1 MKKILFILLL
11 FLNFSISYSI
21 DLESLSEATEEVEK
35 VQEELKNL
43 SKSDSDIANSID
55 SAVEQINIATEFV
68 KKSLEENNVDSAIK
82 TLEFIE
88 KSLGDVANIV
98 PQELTSDMTKVDMTQ
113 FDQDKLDTVMS
124 ITKNMNENK
133 EQKLNELV
141 SNMVEMQG
149 EGLEVQEITSN
160 LKKLGI
166 DTIEIG
172 VDLEKV
178 NEMSKWSKEQWAES
192 YEGSVITN
200 AGTEVIVD
208 KEIDNK
214 ILELENK
221 LSQNNLKL
229 IETRDNIQGLENE
242 LTPLNSQIVS
252 LSEKKKNLLDQ
263 YNSELLK
270 QDLSGIT
277 DEEIANS
284 KALSDGL
291 TVEISNLNNQI
302 NQIENQSANIK
313 QQVASLN
320 TELSNEIAVSNDIN
334 SKISQLNQ
342 QIQNNQNLL
351 RSKQAELEQ
360 IKNSSPNI
368 TSVNNELNE
377 RLQKASLERDFI
389 QTQFERSIDKEVEH
403 FQIYAN
409 VFSDDMSEEEI
420 DFAFKE
426 VGALLSGDPRKTR
439 AFDIE
444 KYGTFAGLSQ
454 SEIQSGVN
462 AALNDDWGT
471 QKKVVKNIYS
481 KLSKNPNWVVD
492 VPSDAGLNVLIAEE
506 QAIQEAVFVMEQSRK
521 VQAEVDKII
530 NQRTAQYQDFASI
543 DPSKVSLAFTRVG
556 IDGNLSNAVVGG
568 TKEGKLVSDQLNEIL
583 KNNQEFI
590 QIENSLKD
598 KNDLYAKIVE
608 ENKNYIQMIDQFNLE
623 QSKINN
629 EIWEIN
635 GEVQKVNF
643 EKNKFLQSINENDPT
658 VWGGLALINRGQG
671 LPDHSKWVAT
681 VKEFDQKIGQLN
693 SLSTLK
699 STEAWNK
706 VTEQNIAMSEFKTS
720 GDQWTVMNEIN
731 NLKGQSFKIQSEA
744 AGVARNNVINL
755 QKNAVE
761 EVNKIRA
768 EEIAKTNGL
777 YNTEEAVFNVLN
789 KIPTF
794 DEAQR
799 KRAKEVISGGYY
811 RTTGAQIV
819 GFDDKAAG
827 LIAALDT
834 DANTYDAFKAAVD
847 NVKKIGKTPV
857 IDSHHYEM
865 TNVKL
870 AAIVHSRLNGNYD
883 YMNFG
888 ESDKLQL
895 STADRARLEQ
905 ELSKLYGSNNPKLNV
920 LNTEIDQLNN
930 QININ
935 SSKLANVNQDI
946 SKLESEINS
955 LQTSENE
962 INNQLNQL
970 TSELNVKQSLIS
982 EKKNSLTAL
991 QSELDPISGKIN
1003 ELENQRAGLN
1013 EKLDQQINVIAEQ
1026 LKNQGQ
1032 SSADTESIKSKFE
1045 SEIAAIDSQLNEFKN
1060 QSDKITTNISSLSND
1075 LQVLEV
1081 ETPEIAG
1088 QITKLN
1094 ADLQN
1099 AIDIKADLAI
1109 SEARKAN
1116 IEIEEKII
1124 GSIAKLDNKSI
1135 IKIEGTNSLRV
1146 VDTNLLTDEAGKF
1159 KLPEGTMTVN
1169 GNIFTAGAVQ
1179 PERLLSFEAI
1189 DQTGDLK
1196 VSYSKA
1202 ALEQISNTG
1211 KLAGGTQTYSGSTLG
1226 SWVLIDAKT
1235 GKQMK
1240 NPLDGHQGS
1249 IVCEASTCGPQGS
1262 FGKRAASFGGM
1273 YVLESL
1279 ADPETG
1285 NVAGRCAGGNCEFN
1299 FSQNVVSGIAT
1310 NVSQTTTN
1318 NAANITQ
1325 SVELSEAA
1333 KANIEAAREIT
1344 EANANVAKNII
1355 TNTSEVSTN
1364 VIDKLNTIASLG
1376 LGNNDG
1382 GIGICISG
1390 DNCGLSRL
1398 QITIKEINKSQAAA
1412 AEMIASGVGSTITN
1426 SLSTQTA
1433 ADALAGQMARDMVQ
1447 GASNEVN
1454 STSQQL
1460 REAQEAVSNATAQV
1474 SQAAAQAA
1482 SATTEASRAAAEAAQ
1497 AAAQVAQAAA
1507 QAQAD
1512 AASAAQAAAQEA
1524 LQAAQQATQEIQQAA
1539 RDAQEA
1545 AGDVVA
1551 GISGNDLE
1559 ALSQLA
1565 NDALGIWQE
1574 VDAQGRAVN
1583 NQQIV
1588 CEASMCGA
1596 EGAFGKAAASR
1607 GNSYVRTN
1615 RTGGY

>member
-1 MKKILFILLL
+1 MKKILFILIL
-11 FLNFSISYSI
+11 FLNFSIAYSI

-35 VQEELKNL
+35 VQEDLKNL
-43 SKSDSDIANSID
+43 SKSDNDIANTID

-98 PQELTSDMTKVDMTQ
+98 PQELTSDMSKVDMTQ
-113 FDQDKLDTVMS
+113 LDQDKLDTVMS

-141 SNMVEMQG
+141 SNMIEIQG

-160 LKKLGI
+160 LKELGI

-208 KEIDNK
+208 EEIDNK

-221 LSQNNLKL
+221 LTQNNVKLLETRNNLK
-229 IETRDNIQGLENE
+229 GLENE

-284 KALSDGL
+284 KTLSDGL

-454 SEIQSGVN
+454 SEIQSGIN
-462 AALNDDWGT
+462 AAMNDDWGT

-506 QAIQEAVFVMEQSRK
+506 QAIQEAVFVMDQSRK

-530 NQRTAQYQDFASI
+530 NQRTAQYQDVLSINQPEWAIESASLYGKAKEYV
-543 DPSKVSLAFTRVG
+543 DKEFNSLASQNAEYSNLLNQISEKQSELKILDELNNERQNKINSLIAPLQNEMQKAYDEMSDIQNKSIVKQIQKNEYINSIG
-556 IDGNLSNAVVGG
+556 GYAKLSRDQGNPEYGNWI
-568 TKEGKLVSDQLNEIL
+568 KNINNFDNEIGAL
-583 KNNQEFI
+583 NSEITKSSTEYFNKSSEINKI
-590 QIENSLKD
+590 RIENQTSMSEWNQYYSL
-598 KNDLYAKIVE
+598 
-608 ENKNYIQMIDQFNLE
+608 
-623 QSKINN
+623 NN
-629 EIWEIN
+629 EVNKLNFNKISIESEIN
-635 GEVQKVNF
+635 KQ
-643 EKNKFLQSINENDPT
+643 
-658 VWGGLALINRGQG
+658 
-671 LPDHSKWVAT
+671 
-681 VKEFDQKIGQLN
+681 
-693 SLSTLK
+693 
-699 STEAWNK
+699 
-706 VTEQNIAMSEFKTS
+706 
-720 GDQWTVMNEIN
+720 
-731 NLKGQSFKIQSEA
+731 
-744 AGVARNNVINL
+744 ARANVINL
-755 QKNAVE
+755 KKNAVE

-768 EEIAKTNGL
+768 EEVAKTNGL

-811 RTTGAQIV
+811 AISGGQII
-819 GFDDKAAG
+819 GYDDKAAG
-827 LIAALDT
+827 LIAALDS

-847 NVKKIGKTPV
+847 NVKKIGKTPAF
-857 IDSHHYEM
+857 DSHHYEM

-930 QININ
+930 QINTN
-935 SSKLANVNQDI
+935 RSKLANVNQDI
-946 SKLESEINS
+946 TKLESEINS
-955 LQTSENE
+955 LQTSEGE

-982 EKKNSLTAL
+982 EKKNSLSAL

-1032 SSADTESIKSKFE
+1032 SSADTEALKSKFE

-1060 QSDKITTNISSLSND
+1060 QSDKITTNITSLNND

-1159 KLPEGTMTVN
+1159 KMPEGTMTVN

-1179 PERLLSFEAI
+1179 PEKLLSFEAI
-1189 DQTGDLK
+1189 DETGDLK

-1202 ALEQISNTG
+1202 ALKQISNTG
-1211 KLAGGTQTYSGSTLG
+1211 KLAGGTQSYSGSTLG
-1226 SWVLIDAKT
+1226 SWVLVDAKT

-1279 ADPETG
+1279 ANPETG

-1318 NAANITQ
+1318 SAANITQ
-1325 SVELSEAA
+1325 SVELSEVT
-1333 KANIEAAREIT
+1333 KANIQAAREIT
-1344 EANANVAKNII
+1344 EANADVAKNVI
-1355 TNTSEVSTN
+1355 TNTSEVSSN

-1376 LGNNDG
+1376 LGNKLGN
-1382 GIGICISG
+1382 IGTCTSG

-1412 AEMIASGVGSTITN
+1412 AEMVASGIGTTITH

-1447 GASNEVN
+1447 GASNEIN
-1454 STSQQL
+1454 TTSQQL
-1460 REAQEAVSNATAQV
+1460 REAQEALANATTEVAKAAAQESV
-1474 SQAAAQAA
+1474 NAAQAA
-1482 SATTEASRAAAEAAQ
+1482 KTAAQ
-1497 AAAQVAQAAA
+1497 
-1507 QAQAD
+1507 D
-1512 AASAAQAAAQEA
+1512 A
-1524 LQAAQQATQEIQQAA
+1524 LQAAQEATQQIQQAA
-1539 RDAQEA
+1539 AEAQQA
-1545 AGDVVA
+1545 AGDAVA
-1551 GISGNDLE
+1551 GIAGDDLE

-1565 NDALGIWQE
+1565 NDALGIWYE
-1574 VDAQGRAVN
+1574 VDAQGNKVSGGM
-1583 NQQIV
+1583 V
-1588 CEASMCGA
+1588 CEASHCGA
-1596 EGAFGKAAASR
+1596 GGAGYNDAQSR
-1607 GNSYVRTN
+1607 GNTMIRSN
-1615 RTGGY
+1615 RTSGY

>member
-1 MKKILFILLL
+1 MKKILFVLIL
-11 FLNFSISYSI
+11 FLNFSIAYSI
-21 DLESLSEATEEVEK
+21 DLETLSEATEEVEK
-35 VQEELKNL
+35 VQEDLKNL
-43 SKSDSDIANSID
+43 SKSDGDIANTID
-55 SAVEQINIATEFV
+55 TAVEQINKATEFV
-68 KKSLEENNVDSAIK
+68 KKSLEENNIDNAIK

-98 PQELTSDMTKVDMTQ
+98 PQELTSDMSKIDMTQ
-113 FDQDKLDTVMS
+113 LDQDKLDTVMS
-124 ITKNMNENK
+124 ITKNINENK
-133 EQKLNELV
+133 EQKLNKLV

-160 LKKLGI
+160 LKELGI

-172 VDLEKV
+172 LDLEKV
-178 NEMSKWSKEQWAES
+178 NEMSNWSKEQWAES

-221 LSQNNLKL
+221 LTQNNVKL
-229 IETRDNIQGLENE
+229 LETRNNIKGLENE

-284 KALSDGL
+284 KSLSDGL
-291 TVEISNLNNQI
+291 SVEISNLNNQI

-368 TSVNNELNE
+368 ASVNNELND

-409 VFSDDMSEEEI
+409 VFSEDMSEEEI

-426 VGALLSGDPRKTR
+426 VGALLSGDPRKSR
-439 AFDIE
+439 AFEIE

-530 NQRTAQYQDFASI
+530 NQRTAQYQDVLSINQPEWAIESASLYGKAKEYVEKEFNSI
-543 DPSKVSLAFTRVG
+543 ASQNTEYSNLLNQISEKQSELKILDELNKERQNKINSLIAPLQNEMQKAYDEMSDIQNKSIAKQIQKNEYINSIGGYAKLYR
-556 IDGNLSNAVVGG
+556 DQGNPEYSNWI
-568 TKEGKLVSDQLNEIL
+568 KSINNFDNEIGAL
-583 KNNQEFI
+583 NSEITKSSTEYFKKSSEINNI
-590 QIENSLKD
+590 RIENQTSMSEWNQYYSL
-598 KNDLYAKIVE
+598 
-608 ENKNYIQMIDQFNLE
+608 
-623 QSKINN
+623 NN
-629 EIWEIN
+629 EINKLNYNKISIESEIN
-635 GEVQKVNF
+635 KQ
-643 EKNKFLQSINENDPT
+643 
-658 VWGGLALINRGQG
+658 
-671 LPDHSKWVAT
+671 
-681 VKEFDQKIGQLN
+681 
-693 SLSTLK
+693 
-699 STEAWNK
+699 
-706 VTEQNIAMSEFKTS
+706 
-720 GDQWTVMNEIN
+720 
-731 NLKGQSFKIQSEA
+731 
-744 AGVARNNVINL
+744 ARANVIDL
-755 QKNAVE
+755 KKNAVE

-777 YNTEEAVFNVLN
+777 YNTEDAVFNVLN

-827 LIAALDT
+827 LIAALDS

-888 ESDKLQL
+888 ETDKLQL
-895 STADRARLEQ
+895 STADRTKLEE

-935 SSKLANVNQDI
+935 RSKLTNVNQDI
-946 SKLESEINS
+946 AKLESEINS

-1032 SSADTESIKSKFE
+1032 SSADTEAIKSKFE
-1045 SEIAAIDSQLNEFKN
+1045 SEIAAIDSQLSEFKN
-1060 QSDKITTNISSLSND
+1060 QSDKITNNISSLSND

-1124 GSIAKLDNKSI
+1124 GSIAQLDNKSI

-1159 KLPEGTMTVN
+1159 KMPEGTMTVN

-1189 DQTGDLK
+1189 DETGDLK

-1202 ALEQISNTG
+1202 AIEQISNTG
-1211 KLAGGTQTYSGSTLG
+1211 KLTGGTQTYSGSTLG
-1226 SWVLIDAKT
+1226 SWVLVDAKT

-1240 NPLDGHQGS
+1240 NPLTGHQGS
-1249 IVCEASTCGPQGS
+1249 IVCEASTCGPQGG
-1262 FGKRAASFGGM
+1262 FGKEAASFGGV

-1279 ADPETG
+1279 ANPETG

-1310 NVSQTTTN
+1310 NLSQSSTN
-1318 NAANITQ
+1318 SAANITQ
-1325 SVELSEAA
+1325 SVELSEAT

-1344 EANANVAKNII
+1344 EANSDVAKNII
-1355 TNTSEVSTN
+1355 TNTSGVSSN
-1364 VIDKLNTIASLG
+1364 VIDKLNEVASMG
-1376 LGNNDG
+1376 GGN
-1382 GIGICISG
+1382 
-1390 DNCGLSRL
+1390 LSRL
-1398 QITIKEINKSQAAA
+1398 QKTIQEINQSQSAA
-1412 AEMIASGVGSTITN
+1412 AEMVASGVGTTITN

-1454 STSQQL
+1454 TTSQQL
-1460 REAQEAVSNATAQV
+1460 REAQEAL
-1474 SQAAAQAA
+1474 A
-1482 SATTEASRAAAEAAQ
+1482 SATTEVAKAAAQEGVNAAQ
-1497 AAAQVAQAAA
+1497 AAK
-1507 QAQAD
+1507 
-1512 AASAAQAAAQEA
+1512 SAAQEA
-1524 LQAAQQATQEIQQAA
+1524 LQAAQEATQEIQQAA

-1565 NDALGIWQE
+1565 NDALGIWQA
-1574 VDAQGRAVN
+1574 VDAEGRPIDDQQVVCTASVCGSGPGGNFQG
-1583 NQQIV
+1583 
-1588 CEASMCGA
+1588 
-1596 EGAFGKAAASR
+1596 KTW
-1607 GNSYVRTN
+1607 VRTN
-1615 RTGGY
+1615 RTDGY

>member
-1 MKKILFILLL
+1 MKKILFILIL
-11 FLNFSISYSI
+11 FLNFSIAYSI

-35 VQEELKNL
+35 VQEDLKNL
-43 SKSDSDIANSID
+43 SKSDNDIANTID
-55 SAVEQINIATEFV
+55 SAVEQINKATEFV

-98 PQELTSDMTKVDMTQ
+98 PQELTSDMSKVDMSQ
-113 FDQDKLDTVMS
+113 LDQDKLDTVMS

-160 LKKLGI
+160 LKELGI

-221 LSQNNLKL
+221 LTQNNVKL
-229 IETRDNIQGLENE
+229 LETRNNIKSLENE

-291 TVEISNLNNQI
+291 TIEISNLNNQI
-302 NQIENQSANIK
+302 NQIENQSANVK

-368 TSVNNELNE
+368 TSVNNELKE

-506 QAIQEAVFVMEQSRK
+506 QAIQEAVFVMDQSRK

-530 NQRTAQYQDFASI
+530 NQRTAQYQDVLSINQPEWAIESASLYGKAKEYVEKEFNLI
-543 DPSKVSLAFTRVG
+543 AVQNTEYSNLLNQISEKQSELKILDELNKERQNKINSLIAPLQNEMQKAYDEMSDIQNKSIVKQIQKNEYINSIGGYAKLYR
-556 IDGNLSNAVVGG
+556 DQGNPEYGNWI
-568 TKEGKLVSDQLNEIL
+568 KNINNFDNEIGAL
-583 KNNQEFI
+583 NSEITKSSTEYFNKSSEINKI
-590 QIENSLKD
+590 RIENQTSMSEWNQYYSL
-598 KNDLYAKIVE
+598 
-608 ENKNYIQMIDQFNLE
+608 
-623 QSKINN
+623 NN
-629 EIWEIN
+629 EVNKLNFNKISIESEIN
-635 GEVQKVNF
+635 KQ
-643 EKNKFLQSINENDPT
+643 
-658 VWGGLALINRGQG
+658 
-671 LPDHSKWVAT
+671 
-681 VKEFDQKIGQLN
+681 
-693 SLSTLK
+693 
-699 STEAWNK
+699 
-706 VTEQNIAMSEFKTS
+706 
-720 GDQWTVMNEIN
+720 
-731 NLKGQSFKIQSEA
+731 
-744 AGVARNNVINL
+744 ARANVINL
-755 QKNAVE
+755 KKNAVE

-827 LIAALDT
+827 LIAALDS

-857 IDSHHYEM
+857 IDSPYYEM

-930 QININ
+930 QINTN
-935 SSKLANVNQDI
+935 RSKLANVNQDI
-946 SKLESEINS
+946 TKLESEINS

-982 EKKNSLTAL
+982 EKKNSLSVL
-991 QSELDPISGKIN
+991 RSELDPISGKIN
-1003 ELENQRAGLN
+1003 ELENQREGLN

-1032 SSADTESIKSKFE
+1032 SSADTKALKSKFE

-1081 ETPEIAG
+1081 ETPEIAS

-1094 ADLQN
+1094 TDLQN

-1146 VDTNLLTDEAGKF
+1146 VDTNLLTDKAGKF
-1159 KLPEGTMTVN
+1159 KMPEGTMTVN

-1179 PERLLSFEAI
+1179 PEKLLSFEAI
-1189 DQTGDLK
+1189 DETGDLK

-1202 ALEQISNTG
+1202 AIEQISNTG

-1226 SWVLIDAKT
+1226 SWVLVDAAT

-1240 NPLDGHQGS
+1240 NPLNGHQGS

-1262 FGKRAASFGGM
+1262 FGKQAASFGGI
-1273 YVLESL
+1273 YVMENL
-1279 ADPETG
+1279 ANPETG
-1285 NVAGRCAGGNCEFN
+1285 NVAGMCSGGNCEFN
-1299 FSQNVVSGIAT
+1299 FSQNVVSGMAT
-1310 NVSQTTTN
+1310 SSTNLSQ
-1318 NAANITQ
+1318 
-1325 SVELSEAA
+1325 SFELSETA
-1333 KANIEAAREIT
+1333 KANIDAAREIT
-1344 EANANVAKNII
+1344 EANADVAKNII
-1355 TNTSEVSTN
+1355 SNTSDISSN
-1364 VIDKLNTIASLG
+1364 VIDKLSEVASLG
-1376 LGNNDG
+1376 
-1382 GIGICISG
+1382 G
-1390 DNCGLSRL
+1390 DSSRL
-1398 QITIKEINKSQAAA
+1398 QTTIQEINKSQAAA
-1412 AEMIASGVGSTITN
+1412 AQMIASGVGTTITN
-1426 SLSTQTA
+1426 SLSSQTA

-1460 REAQEAVSNATAQV
+1460 REAQEALS
-1474 SQAAAQAA
+1474 
-1482 SATTEASRAAAEAAQ
+1482 SATTE
-1497 AAAQVAQAAA
+1497 VAQAAA
-1507 QAQAD
+1507 QESVN
-1512 AASAAQAAAQEA
+1512 AAKAANTAAQEA
-1524 LQAAQQATQEIQQAA
+1524 LQAAQEATQEIQQAA
-1539 RDAQEA
+1539 RDAQQA
-1545 AGDVVA
+1545 AGTAVA

-1565 NDALGIWQE
+1565 NDALGVWQE
-1574 VDAQGRAVN
+1574 VDAQGNPVN

-1588 CEASMCGA
+1588 CTASVCGA
-1596 EGAFGKAAASR
+1596 GGSFGQDAASR

-1615 RTGGY
+1615 RTDGY